1 MPDEAEQVSYL
12 EVRNSI
18 VAAEGV
24 DLAFWFTFVG
34 YRLAHDSD
42 TRHDLDMA
50 SCGLE
55 KMLPGG
61 LGTGYDGL
69 GWEPGLAVGALAQPN
84 WRTPSPP
91 GGHAAGSEQAWQWA
105 CAGPAMRAAP
115 CPRACASGLPWP
127 GRRAQHAACT
137 PAGNSPRS
145 PALMGTRVTASR
157 HSGTGSR
164 GPLGAPEAPKC
175 LPRYASREW

>member
-1 MPDEAEQVSYL
+1 MGWAITGTGAGPPRQDGDSVRDEAEQVSYL

-24 DLAFWFTFVG
+24 DLAFWFTFAG

-50 SCGLE
+50 SCGPV

-69 GWEPGLAVGALAQPN
+69 GWEPGLAVDALAQPN

-91 GGHAAGSEQAWQWA
+91 ARSQPFIQGF
-105 CAGPAMRAAP
+105 
-115 CPRACASGLPWP
+115 
-127 GRRAQHAACT
+127 
-137 PAGNSPRS
+137 SPK
-145 PALMGTRVTASR
+145 G
-157 HSGTGSR
+157 
-164 GPLGAPEAPKC
+164 
-175 LPRYASREW
+175 